1 MSAGLSA
8 AIMMVFEF
16 PPKAFFSS
24 FVRTESLYGT
34 RALFPAPLL
43 SARAACA
50 RRDGSQKWW
59 EGRGQRGWERDGREE
74 LKRSRRQYIHIYTYV
89 CIYIIYI

>member
-8 AIMMVFEF
+8 AIMMVLEF

-50 RRDGSQKWW
+50 RRDGSKKWGK
-59 EGRGQRGWERDGREE
+59 GRGQRGWERDVREE
-74 LKRSRRQYIHIYTYV
+74 RGE
-89 CIYIIYI
+89 